1 MRTNLTS
8 QITLNHVNTSYYKPK
23 NAFEQAQLTRLE
35 KVPTYI
41 YENADE
47 ASQQIAREIADTI
60 RQKEAAYKPCVMV
73 LTGGATP
80 RQLYAELVRMHREE
94 ALSFRN
100 VIVFNLYEFYPLAE
114 DTVFSNLK
122 ALKDMLLDHVDIDPK
137 RTHVPDGLHTTPE
150 NAADYDKMI
159 GAAGGIDLLLLGIG
173 ANGHIGFN
181 EPGSSFDTLTHIADL
196 DESTRQANARF
207 FASPEEVPAQAVTMG
222 IHTIMQARSIILMA
236 FGANKA
242 QAVAAAVTGPV
253 SSDVPASVLRL
264 HPDVTI
270 YADDEAAAGIKV

>member
-1 MRTNLTS
+1 M
-8 QITLNHVNTSYYKPK
+8 QIIIDSTAKCVNQAAEHFYTLLRRKPD
-23 NAFEQAQLTRLE
+23 A
-35 KVPTYI
+35 
-41 YENADE
+41 
-47 ASQQIAREIADTI
+47 
-60 RQKEAAYKPCVMV
+60 V
-73 LTGGATP
+73 LGLATGSTP
-80 RQLYAELVRMHREE
+80 E
-94 ALSFRN
+94 ALYGRLIAQYEAGYISFRQ
-100 VIVFNLYEFYPLAE
+100 VTTFNLDEYVGLAGDHPQSYRHFMQE
-114 DTVFSNLK
+114 KLF
-122 ALKDMLLDHVDIDPK
+122 DHVDIDPK

>member
-1 MRTNLTS
+1 MQIIIDSTAKCVNLAAEHFYA
-8 QITLNHVNTSYYKPK
+8 LLRRKPD
-23 NAFEQAQLTRLE
+23 A
-35 KVPTYI
+35 
-41 YENADE
+41 
-47 ASQQIAREIADTI
+47 
-60 RQKEAAYKPCVMV
+60 V
-73 LTGGATP
+73 LGLATGSTP
-80 RQLYAELVRMHREE
+80 E
-94 ALSFRN
+94 ALYGRLIAQYEAGYISFRQ
-100 VIVFNLYEFYPLAE
+100 VTTFNLDEYVGLAGDHPQSYRHFMQE
-114 DTVFSNLK
+114 KLF
-122 ALKDMLLDHVDIDPK
+122 DHVDIDPK

-159 GAAGGIDLLLLGIG
+159 ETAGGIDLLLLGIG

-264 HPDVTI
+264 HSDVTI